1 MPVHPEM
8 IGGTRIYDPAIRRA
22 IEAIGPEDWESLS
35 EKERQLKRLEIIDR
49 ERAKLRE
56 AYRRLA

>member
-1 MPVHPEM
+1 M
-8 IGGTRIYDPAIRRA
+8 IGGTRIYDPVVRRA
-22 IEAIGPEDWESLS
+22 IEAMGPEEWESLS
-35 EKERQLKRLEIIDR
+35 EKERQLKRLEVIDH